1 MVKNTQG
8 GNKSKSMARKNISST
23 GERRALRL
31 PSCDLELVGVVTQ
44 LLGHGMFYVSCHNGI
59 QLLGRIRN
67 KFRGRSKRDN
77 HLSKDSFVLVGLRDW
92 EAPDFKECD
101 LLEVFDSHDASS
113 LFSIFPSLSDIVKPT
128 TDDSIISFSNHT
140 QHEHALDL
148 SNNTISSSFDI
159 IIDDI

>member
-8 GNKSKSMARKNISST
+8 GNKSKSMARKNISSS

-31 PSCDLELVGVVTQ
+31 PSCDLEQVGVVTQ
-44 LLGHGMFYVSCHNGI
+44 LLGHGMFYVSCHNGL

-113 LFSIFPSLSDIVKPT
+113 LSSLFPSLSDIIKPLPT
-128 TDDSIISFSNHT
+128 NEDFISFSNHT
-140 QHEHALDL
+140 EHALDL
-148 SNNTISSSFDI
+148 SNNHISYTLDTIIHDI
-159 IIDDI
+159 